1 MTSTS
6 SQLQTEK
13 QKKQIAK
20 RQKSAAWAIAR
31 KTHEGARG
39 AIVLIAFL
47 VLYVPS
53 CNGLWDE
60 SLDAFEKTSS
70 EADQEAIMFE
80 FLVDLFFN
88 FLALGF
94 LAGLVGVAFVS
105 WKSRDYLILPK
116 AELRNK
122 WLELGGFPES
132 PP

>member
-31 KTHEGARG
+31 N